1 MPRSRG
7 NLLSPAMRWLLLLFY
22 LGYTLLPIVW
32 LFLSTIQT
40 QASLLTLPVRIVPAE
55 VTFRHYV
62 DIFRPAAFGEAS
74 GQSTFVLALYNSL
87 VVSVGATG
95 VANRRAHRRRR

>member
-1 MPRSRG
+1 
-7 NLLSPAMRWLLLLFY
+7 
-22 LGYTLLPIVW
+22 LPIVW

-62 DIFRPAAFGEAS
+62 DIFKPAAFGEAS
-74 GQSTFVLALYNSL
+74 GQSTFVLALHNSTVL
-87 VVSVGATG
+87 SAYTGAG
-95 VANRRAHRRRR
+95 L